1 MKQNAH
7 NASGHYCT
15 TVHRVRSVNS
25 HSIKECELSFHQTS
39 YKRYTTMCDVY
50 IIHIQGATVCYIH
63 PPEKKREKLWCNH
76 TCTLPH
82 PAPNPSS
89 NPTAACPPTCATH
102 PRHLRS
108 SADTSSLPLWSLLFM
123 KGKRREKEKFFFLS
137 LSLAAAAWLLCCW
150 KRHLLRQ
157 WPKDGQFPHPPP
169 PHPWPTPSL
178 SSIFPV
184 PLFQTLQ

>member
-15 TVHRVRSVNS
+15 TVQSQ
-25 HSIKECELSFHQTS
+25 KCELSFHQGVWTLIPS
-39 YKRYTTMCDVY
+39 NILQTLHHNVWCIHNTYSRGNSLLYSPTRKEKRKTVTQPPHLHTT
-50 IIHIQGATVCYIH
+50 
-63 PPEKKREKLWCNH
+63 PPC
-76 TCTLPH
+76 PH
-82 PAPNPSS
+82 PSS

-102 PRHLRS
+102 PCHLRS

-150 KRHLLRQ
+150 KRQLLRQ
-157 WPKDGQFPHPPP
+157 WPEDGQFPP
-169 PHPWPTPSL
+169 PHPYSKPIFYL
-178 SSIFPV
+178 SSAFV
-184 PLFQTLQ
+184 PNPTVTC

>member
-1 MKQNAH
+1 MHTMQVVIIAQLF
-7 NASGHYCT
+7 
-15 TVHRVRSVNS
+15 RVRSVNS

-39 YKRYTTMCDVY
+39 YKRYTTMCDIY

-63 PPEKKREKLWCNH
+63 PPEKRKTVTQPPHLH
-76 TCTLPH
+76 TTPPCPH
-82 PAPNPSS
+82 PSS

-102 PRHLRS
+102 PCHLRS

-150 KRHLLRQ
+150 KRQLLRQ
-157 WPKDGQFPHPPP
+157 RPEDGQFP
-169 PHPWPTPSL
+169 PTPPLLQAYLL
-178 SSIFPV
+178 S
-184 PLFQTLQ
+184 FQCLCSKSYSNLLMQL